1 MIVSSDKKRR
11 PDRKKLAKR
20 GLNAK
25 CALNALKN
33 ESVNLSLEKVFNL
46 AYA

>member
-25 CALNALKN
+25 CTLNALKM
-33 ESVNLSLEKVFNL
+33 KVSIYHLRKFL
-46 AYA
+46 I